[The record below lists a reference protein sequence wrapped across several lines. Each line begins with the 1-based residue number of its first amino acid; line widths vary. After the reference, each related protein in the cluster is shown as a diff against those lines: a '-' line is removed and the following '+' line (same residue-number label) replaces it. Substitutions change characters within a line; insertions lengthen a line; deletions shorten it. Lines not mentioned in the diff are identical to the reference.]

1 MNNDRAEIVIEMLVN
16 TKTRQAIT
24 DYIDSYGDNV
34 DWTGYSDRE
43 ILEEV
48 WRSDREAG
56 EEENGILANMY
67 TELGA

>member
-1 MNNDRAEIVIEMLVN
+1 MKEERAQIAIEILVN

-24 DYIDSYGDNV
+24 EFIDQYGDSI

-48 WRSDREAG
+48 WRSDKEAG
-56 EEENGILANMY
+56 EADNGILASMY
-67 TELGA
+67 EELS

>member
-1 MNNDRAEIVIEMLVN
+1 MNDERAQIAIEMLVN

-24 DYIDSYGDNV
+24 DFIDQYGDSV

-48 WRSDREAG
+48 WRSDKEAG
-56 EEENGILANMY
+56 EETDGILASMY
-67 TELGA
+67 AELA